1 MTEKIT
7 DFFVSLCSDIYKSEM
22 SISMQKITLWL
33 LCGFMLMA
41 CQTTPSEHP
50 VAKISFPSVA
60 SSQLQHSFYKFK
72 NIHHKPVVALVLG
85 SGGARG
91 YAHIGV
97 IEVLEKQGIKPDF
110 IVGTSAGSIVGSLY
124 ASGKSAQELRD
135 IALNL
140 KVKDVREFKI
150 GLKGFFDG
158 QKVEDFIN
166 TQVQNQ
172 PLEQMKIPMYVVA
185 TQLKNGHKVV
195 FNYGNT
201 GQAVRASVSIPSMF
215 IPTVIGGEEYVDGGL
230 VSPVPV
236 DVAKELGAD
245 IVIAVN
251 ILAQPV
257 YTETSNVWGL
267 FNQNINIMQNH
278 LAADEL
284 KNADIVIQPDLREK
298 AHIFDV
304 KTREY
309 TMKVGQDAA
318 NERLNDIKAVLKIK
332 NKALQSEEFDEYSV
346 QN

>member
-1 MTEKIT
+1 MRKI
-7 DFFVSLCSDIYKSEM
+7 I
-22 SISMQKITLWL
+22 LWL

-41 CQTTPSEHP
+41 CQSMPQAQHE
-50 VAKISFPSVA
+50 SVA
-60 SSQLQHSFYKFK
+60 STSVARSQLEYHLYKPK
-72 NIHHKPVVALVLG
+72 AVPHKPVIALVLG

-97 IEVLEKQGIKPDF
+97 IEVLEQQGIQPDF

-140 KVKDVREFKI
+140 KVKDVRDFKI

-166 TQVQNQ
+166 MQVQDK

-185 TQLKNGHKVV
+185 TELKNGHKVV

-215 IPTVIGGEEYVDGGL
+215 IPTMIEGEEYVDGGL

-236 DVAKELGAD
+236 DVAKDLGAD

-257 YTETSNVWGL
+257 YTETTNVWGL

-284 KNADIVIQPDLREK
+284 KHADIVIQPDLREK

-318 NERLNDIKAVLKIK
+318 NERLNDIKTVLKIK
-332 NKALQSEEFDEYSV
+332 NKTLQNEAFDEYHV